1 MKIELSSRFRRTAR
15 RYRGADLD
23 RIQAAL
29 DAILAGFGQP
39 HAHAGLG
46 VRKLRG
52 HWFECRA
59 GLDIRL
65 VFLAAADTLTFHLAG
80 NHEDVKKFLR
90 GL

>member
-1 MKIELSSRFRRTAR
+1 MKIDFSSRFRRTAR

-29 DAILAGFGQP
+29 DAILEGFGQP

-46 VRKLRG
+46 VRKLWG
-52 HWFECRA
+52 DWFECRA

-65 VFLAAADTLTFHLAG
+65 VFRAEKNHLTFHLAG
-80 NHEDVKKFLR
+80 SHDDVKKFLR